1 VVLDASAGVEVALWT
16 EEGSRLAGYLLDADD
31 IAVPDHFHLECASA
45 LRHMELRGELS
56 VTEAQTALER
66 VLGLRVRRVS
76 TAPLLGEAWDMRHNL
91 TMAAALYVIVARRLQ
106 VALVTGDARLARAPG
121 LGVEV
126 LSSSSPPSR

>member
-1 VVLDASAGVEVALWT
+1 MVLDASAGVEVALWT
-16 EEGSRLAGYLLDADD
+16 EEGSRLAGYVLEADV

-45 LRHMELRGELS
+45 LRRMELRGELS
-56 VTEAQTALER
+56 LTEAQTALER

-91 TMAAALYVIVARRLQ
+91 TVADALYVIVARRLQ
-106 VALVTGDARLARAPG
+106 VALVTGDAHLARAPG